1 MTTQNFVQNKSQ
13 NIPKK
18 YDNKDENIISLDNK
32 NLNMVVLL
40 IGKVVLYTMSY
51 FSLVITTNYMSNVYI
66 NDTLIERKKAPSLI
80 NYGLMYIFINLI
92 LNSFTY
98 FILVFLKNNFEIN
111 ISTYTI
117 LIDIIIYII
126 VSGFIVLI
134 LSYTMQSKKFFLYED
149 DGLRANRAIKDIM
162 MMINIG
168 LVMIPYSKL
177 LN

>member
-40 IGKVVLYTMSY
+40 IGKVVLYIMSY